1 MLVVVKS
8 DDLTSP
14 VDNYSFFPVSLGSG
28 RKRGRKLVT
37 CVKPS
42 FRRITQRD
50 ACPLIK
56 TNLCV
61 CGERI
66 DSSNPTGKR
75 PTAPQQPTSPA
86 PPVCFPAFNDE
97 GGKDG
102 WTMMLKMTT
111 PAISI
116 KQPPRSGSMHHV
128 CYCSL
133 SKTHK
138 RQ

>member
-14 VDNYSFFPVSLGSG
+14 
-28 RKRGRKLVT
+28 LVT

-66 DSSNPTGKR
+66 DSSNPTGKS

-97 GGKDG
+97 GEKDG